1 MGGLDRQVAA
11 ERAAAIERHLE
22 RVAEKLP
29 VDPAGFRPSTDAS
42 DAVVLHLWQAV
53 QLTVDLA
60 LAACLGLKLGSPANY
75 GDAFARLAESG
86 HLDEALAKRLI
97 QAAGFRNQ
105 VAHAYEKLDMSRVH
119 KAAVE
124 GPADLRAFLAR
135 LQTWI

>member
-1 MGGLDRQVAA
+1 MGGLDRQVVA
-11 ERAAAIERHLE
+11 EKAAAIERHLE

-29 VDPAGFRPSTDAS
+29 ADPTDFRPSTDAS

-53 QLTVDLA
+53 QLIVDLA
-60 LAACLGLKLGSPANY
+60 LAACLELKLGSPANY
-75 GDAFARLAESG
+75 GDGFARLAEAG

-97 QAAGFRNQ
+97 RAAGFRNQ

-119 KAAVE
+119 RAAVE

-135 LQTWI
+135 LQTWF